1 MDYFYG
7 GFLVYSGTFTDGEN
21 AGKPWSSAQ
30 VLLGRMRVSSSGNKK
45 VSSVITCKA
54 RPEVILDAYKAYNFV
69 PGQLVT
75 CSFDD
80 TGRLVSI
87 FPSDDADESD

>member
-1 MDYFYG
+1 MEYFYG

-30 VLLGRMRVSSSGNKK
+30 VLLGRTRVSSSGVRKCG
-45 VSSVITCKA
+45 SIITCKA
-54 RPEVILDAYKAYNFV
+54 RPDMILEAYKSYNFV

-80 TGRLVSI
+80 AGRLVSI
-87 FPSDDADESD
+87 FPSDDDDSVE

>member
-1 MDYFYG
+1 MEYFYG

-21 AGKPWSSAQ
+21 AGKPWSSSQ
-30 VLLGRMRVSSSGNKK
+30 VLLGRLRVSSSGGKM

-54 RPEVILDAYKAYNFV
+54 RPDMILEAYKTFNFV
-69 PGQLVT
+69 PGQLVS

-87 FPSDDADESD
+87 FPSDDDDEE